1 MKKTLYSLRNYK
13 KQMIFGPMFKT
24 LEVIFELLIPFIM
37 KDIIDNGVKIAKETG
52 DASKIF
58 IDGLIII
65 GFVILG
71 FCSTIVCQYFASIA
85 SQGFGTDLRN
95 RLFKKIN
102 ELSMKEINFFGIGY
116 LSNIF
121 NNDINRLQLAVAMM
135 VRLVVRAPALV
146 IGSIVCSFLINYKI
160 AFIFLAVVI
169 IVSIFLYIVFSITSK
184 QFLNLQKKN
193 DKLSQIVD
201 DGISGTRVIRSFNTE
216 EYEIKKY
223 KTETEE
229 YYKDSKKMISIN
241 ALINPITFLVI
252 NLAILITV
260 YLGINML
267 NNGSFINFNGEL
279 FSSGDII
286 ALIQYLN
293 QMLMALI
300 VVCNLVVIFNKSF
313 ASKKRVDALLIKE
326 SSIKNNY
333 NYDLININNGDNL
346 FEFKNV
352 DFSYSGK
359 NNVLNNLNFVI
370 KKGDSIGIIGG
381 TGSGKSTIIK
391 LMDRFFDATNGE
403 ILYKGVDIK
412 KYNSESLHKEI
423 SIVNQKNQLFKGTI
437 KSNLLIGNSAAN
449 ENDMITSLKNAE
461 AYSFVE
467 KYPEFLDHYVEEG
480 GQNFSGGQKQRL
492 CIARALIRNSET
504 VIFDDSMSALDFITD
519 KKVRHNL
526 AKMENL
532 TKIYVSQRVT
542 TLMYCDKILVVDNGK
557 IIDIG
562 NHEELLK
569 NCKIYREI
577 YKSQTRS
584 H

>member
-1 MKKTLYSLRNYK
+1 
-13 KQMIFGPMFKT
+13 MIFGPMFKT
-24 LEVIFELLIPFIM
+24 LEVIFELLIP
-37 KDIIDNGVKIAKETG
+37 
-52 DASKIF
+52 SKIF

-223 KTETEE
+223 KTETGE

>member
-1 MKKTLYSLRNYK
+1 
-13 KQMIFGPMFKT
+13 MIFGPMFKT

>member
-1 MKKTLYSLRNYK
+1 
-13 KQMIFGPMFKT
+13 MIFGPMFKT

-223 KTETEE
+223 KTETGE

-333 NYDLININNGDNL
+333 NYNLININNGDNL

>member
-1 MKKTLYSLRNYK
+1 
-13 KQMIFGPMFKT
+13 MIFGPMFKT

-492 CIARALIRNSET
+492 CIARALVRNSET

>member
-1 MKKTLYSLRNYK
+1 
-13 KQMIFGPMFKT
+13 MIFGPMFKT

-102 ELSMKEINFFGIGY
+102 ELSMKEIIFFGIGY

-223 KTETEE
+223 KTETGE

>member
-1 MKKTLYSLRNYK
+1 
-13 KQMIFGPMFKT
+13 MIFGPMFKT

-223 KTETEE
+223 KTETGE

>member
-1 MKKTLYSLRNYK
+1 
-13 KQMIFGPMFKT
+13 MIFGPMFKT

-223 KTETEE
+223 KTETGE

-333 NYDLININNGDNL
+333 NYDLINISNGDNL

>member
-223 KTETEE
+223 KTETGE